1 MLWNIYESKF
11 VKDAMQWNEMQWPHI
26 YPSWAAYLGMAM
38 AMGYRERTL
47 FRTNYYLEM
56 TLREKA
62 GLTFNL
68 LK

>member
-1 MLWNIYESKF
+1 MLWNIYERKF
-11 VKDAMQWNEMQWPHI
+11 VKDAMQWPHI
-26 YPSWAAYLGMAM
+26 YPTFTPVGAAYLGMAM
-38 AMGYRERTL
+38 SMGYRERTL

-62 GLTFNL
+62 GLTFTL